1 MRTVRFVFLLAS
13 ILVCAG
19 CASMTAEDVGKGVA
33 LGGIGS
39 GSGGLVVVGAVTE
52 IVGGISVEPEPGTP
66 EFEKFKM
73 DAYGRWMP
81 VILNTEFGEQMSIG
95 MTEQQVSEKAT
106 GFCKELNV
114 KIAAK
119 QPIMLKRS
127 VLKRLFEE
135 KYLPKEDE
143 VPYLLTTNPYG
154 KNCESHLARVGGVKI
169 KKMIENQPAAAK

>member
-1 MRTVRFVFLLAS
+1 MVKWFGFV
-13 ILVCAG
+13 LVAISVVALGG
-19 CASMTAEDVGKGVA
+19 CASMSVEDVGKGVA
-33 LGGIGS
+33 LGGIGAGSS
-39 GSGGLVVVGAVTE
+39 GLAVVGAVTE

-95 MTEQQVSEKAT
+95 MTEQQVAEKAT
-106 GFCKELNV
+106 VFCKALDT

-127 VLKRLFEE
+127 VLKRLFA
-135 KYLPKEDE
+135 YSA
-143 VPYLLTTNPYG
+143 
-154 KNCESHLARVGGVKI
+154 ESDRRL
-169 KKMIENQPAAAK
+169 